1 MSAQPTTH
9 GDFVWHPTPDDI
21 ENAHLTK
28 FIHQHEITDLDE
40 LISRSTHDIAWF
52 TEAILEY
59 LKIEFYEPY
68 QQVVDLSRGYA
79 WPQWLVGG
87 KMNIVHNC
95 LDKYIGSPTEHHQAL
110 TWEGESGDTRA
121 LTYKQ
126 LHQEV
131 NQAANALHALGLK
144 NAD

>member
-68 QQVVDLSRGYA
+68 QQVVDLSQGYA

-110 TWEGESGDTRA
+110 IWEGA
-121 LTYKQ
+121 W
-126 LHQEV
+126 V
-131 NQAANALHALGLK
+131 NNQVLDAVLEEGSRQGLEELQVVRRE
-144 NAD
+144 DG